1 MALSNWEKEQVI
13 EQLEIMSDATRILV
27 LASIEAFANWLADA
41 LYYIYIKIKG
51 ALKKLWKWLKS
62 KLS

>member
-1 MALSNWEKEQVI
+1 MALSDWEKEQII

-27 LASIEAFANWLADA
+27 LASIEAFADWLADA

-51 ALKKLWKWLKS
+51 ALKKLWKWLK
-62 KLS
+62 KNLL